1 MCEKNINFFKDDSET
16 SLSGVENKG
25 MKVTADQPI
34 SVQISI
40 PSGPKGE
47 NNFVFQNFLMLVQKT
62 VFNVSNSIYTNQHL
76 FEFTEDLI
84 VNCIQCLLKL
94 NYN

>member
-1 MCEKNINFFKDDSET
+1 MYSCCLFEDDSEA

-40 PSGPKGE
+40 PSGSQGE
-47 NNFVFQNFLMLVQKT
+47 NLLPWLFFFVYVGLILKRGFL
-62 VFNVSNSIYTNQHL
+62 IYL
-76 FEFTEDLI
+76 GKLI
-84 VNCIQCLLKL
+84 TSKVKLSLSGECLSF
-94 NYN
+94 